1 MPGRIT
7 KIMKNIK
14 YLIAGLSVA
23 ILSGASIAFST
34 GVEANPFA
42 FSGDIRGGYY
52 TAHRSDRDD
61 TRNVTDEFRARIRLG
76 AGIQLNDKVQLK
88 ARFAG
93 RYSTIQDG
101 TFFSIDDH
109 VPATDGLRRGDSTI
123 DQFYIQVTP
132 NPRWQVTFG
141 RMQTK
146 MELKGVAKKSLDRN
160 DSPNVDITWT
170 DGVHVIYKAE
180 AGWKGH
186 LILQHN
192 ANDGATTVRRKPLN
206 FSDDNSRVTYFF
218 AWENNQPWG
227 PVMQRGIDLTY
238 TPDALQV
245 DGSSSG
251 RIDDMLNLVIRGAA
265 QWPVGNNGMQLL
277 LGAEAGYA
285 FNTQTH
291 VTAKTATNGD
301 TPGAA
306 LQLSIN
312 FMDFIP
318 RHSFGIV
325 YARVESGWLL
335 SPDFRNNNTLIEG
348 RFLWKRNK
356 QEKLEIRLR
365 QREDIDQL
373 VGTSRKR
380 ADVDLYARYTWK
392 F

>member
-1 MPGRIT
+1 
-7 KIMKNIK
+7 MKYIDIIK
-14 YLIAGLSVA
+14 HMIGGTVIA
-23 ILSGASIAFST
+23 ILSVSASTVFSA
-34 GVEANPFA
+34 EAESSLFT
-42 FSGDIRGGYY
+42 FSGNIRGGYY

-61 TRNVTDEFRARIRLG
+61 THNVTDEFRARIRLG
-76 AGIQLNDKVQLK
+76 AGIQLSERVQVK

-123 DQFYIQVTP
+123 DQLYAKFTP
-132 NPRWQVTFG
+132 DPRWQVKLG

-170 DGVHVIYKAE
+170 DGVHVIYKAD
-180 AGWKGH
+180 AGWRGH
-186 LILQHN
+186 VVLQHN
-192 ANDGATTVRRKPLN
+192 AKDGATTVRRKPFN

-227 PVMQRGIDLTY
+227 PVVQRGIDLTY

-245 DGSSSG
+245 DGSSAG
-251 RIDDMLNLVIRGAA
+251 RIDDMLNLVVRGAA
-265 QWPVGNNGMQLL
+265 QWSVGDNGIKFL
-277 LGAEAGYA
+277 LGGEVGYA

-291 VTAKTATNGD
+291 VTAKTGTSGD
-301 TPGAA
+301 VSGAA
-306 LQLSIN
+306 LQLSAN
-312 FMDFIP
+312 FMDIIP

-325 YARVESGWLL
+325 YGHVESGWLL

-348 RFLWKRNK
+348 RYLWKRNK
-356 QEKLEIRLR
+356 KEKLEIRLR
-365 QREDIDQL
+365 EREDLDPL
-373 VGTSRKR
+373 VGASRKR
-380 ADVDLYARYTWK
+380 TDVDLYARYTWK